1 MSTFSSN
8 DEKVRH
14 ETSNAIE
21 TPGRLRTNA
30 EEKNILFGIHFQMSL
45 YVLAILHVNA
55 SMFFFGYREKM
66 SWLNVCSTK
75 SNENQLMYT
84 PISTYLPSLSIR

>member
-21 TPGRLRTNA
+21 TPSRLRTNA
-30 EEKNILFGIHFQMSL
+30 EEKKYFFGIHFQMSL
-45 YVLAILHVNA
+45 YALAILHVNA
-55 SMFFFGYREKM
+55 SMFF
-66 SWLNVCSTK
+66 WLSRKDELVECVFN
-75 SNENQLMYT
+75 
-84 PISTYLPSLSIR
+84 